1 MKRFFYYLECEN
13 TTKLFKLLNTHS
25 EEGFITYRIN
35 EMEGLIIIDNL
46 LLEDNDDLFKTLIKL
61 ELIEDFDSESFDN
74 LDNGYDDFFNEDDI
88 ENN

>member
-1 MKRFFYYLECEN
+1 
-13 TTKLFKLLNTHS
+13 
-25 EEGFITYRIN
+25 
-35 EMEGLIIIDNL
+35 MEGLIIIDNL